1 MRKVGILFVALV
13 VVVVI
18 LRLLAGQSLSQGEA
32 AKRIIG
38 TWRLVSIVENGQ
50 PDPKRGAHPTG
61 VIYYDRSG
69 QMAVQIMP
77 ERPRPKYTRS
87 EPTPD
92 EAKAALL
99 GYVAYFGTYTLDERA
114 RTVTHHRQ
122 GSINPGDV
130 GVDAVRRYEF
140 SPRDR
145 LILTP
150 VENPARHLTWER
162 IK

>member
-1 MRKVGILFVALV
+1 MRKVGVLLVTLV

-18 LRLLAGQSLSQGEA
+18 PRLAGQSHSRGEA

-38 TWRLVSIVENGQ
+38 TWRLVSVVENGQ
-50 PDPKRGAHPTG
+50 PDPKRGARPTG
-61 VIYYDRSG
+61 LIYYDRSG

-77 ERPRPKYTRS
+77 ERPRPKYASS

-92 EAKAALL
+92 EAKAAVV
-99 GYVAYFGTYTLDERA
+99 GYGAYFGTYTLDTRA

-140 SPRDR
+140 SPGDR

-150 VENPARHLTWER
+150 LESPARHLTWER